1 MKLVDQYKRLV
12 YKTAN
17 QVNRRHGGI
26 LSLPDLESAGF
37 QGLVEAEKT
46 WNAEKGALSTWVWF
60 AIRKSIQ
67 NEARAQRRA
76 LSENI
81 TASQGDDAPSC
92 NLVDTLGAPSEVED
106 RYNRE
111 QLHDMLLSQI
121 KRLPQKQQKL
131 LIKMLA
137 RGMTQA
143 EYAREEG
150 LQKAAVNYLYNDA
163 VCRLRTMLSKKI
175 SLAAV

>member
-17 QVNRRHGGI
+17 RVNRRHNGI
-26 LSLPDLESAGF
+26 LSMPDLESAGF
-37 QGLVEAEKT
+37 QALVEAQQT
-46 WNAEKGALSTWVWF
+46 WDESKGALSTWAWF
-60 AIRKSIQ
+60 KIRKSIQ

-111 QLHDMLLSQI
+111 QLHDLLLSQI
-121 KRLPQKQQKL
+121 KRLPPKEQRL
-131 LIKMLA
+131 MIKMLA
-137 RGMTQA
+137 QGMTRA
-143 EYAREEG
+143 EYARQEG
-150 LQKAAVNYLYNDA
+150 VTKAAITYLYNDA
-163 VCRLRTMLSKKI
+163 VCRLRGMLNKKI
-175 SLAAV
+175 SIEAV